1 MRSLAVLTLAV
12 LVAGA
17 AARADDKPEGRAK
30 SAAETFLKALKSK
43 DVPAMVKA
51 ADVPFLLPDI
61 KAKKEPKLV
70 RVEKQ
75 DALAAA
81 LKPLIELKGKGLPTA
96 IGEVRSLADF
106 KKEIGDGPKAKAPEV
121 KSVLEVGGDNG
132 FAVLLVDDK
141 KEQAGILLVRVKG
154 ESAKVVGILPVGR
167 AAPAK
172 KE

>member
-1 MRSLAVLTLAV
+1 MRLLTIFTLAV

-17 AARADDKPEGRAK
+17 VARADDKPEDRAK

-43 DVPAMVKA
+43 DVPAAVKA

-61 KAKKEPKLV
+61 KAKQPKLD
-70 RVEKQ
+70 RVEKA

-81 LKPLIELKGKGLPTA
+81 LKPLVEEKEGFPTA
-96 IGEVRSLADF
+96 VGEVQSLAALKKKIGE
-106 KKEIGDGPKAKAPEV
+106 GPEANEPMV
-121 KSVLEVGGDNG
+121 TTILEVGGDDG
-132 FAVLLVDDK
+132 YLVSLVDDK
-141 KEQAGILLVRVKG
+141 KEKAGMLLVRVKG

-167 AAPAK
+167 GASAK

>member
-1 MRSLAVLTLAV
+1 MRSLAVFTLAV

-17 AARADDKPEGRAK
+17 TGRADDKPEDRAK
-30 SAAETFLKALKSK
+30 SAAESFLKALKSK
-43 DVPAMVKA
+43 DVAAAVKA

-61 KAKKEPKLV
+61 KAKQPRLD
-70 RVEKQ
+70 RVEKL

-81 LKPLIELKGKGLPTA
+81 LKPLVEEKGLPTA
-96 IGEVRSLADF
+96 VGEVQSLAAL
-106 KKEIGDGPKAKAPEV
+106 KKKIGGGPEANDPTVKAV
-121 KSVLEVGGDNG
+121 VEVGGDDG
-132 FAVLLVDDK
+132 FLVSLVDDK
-141 KEQAGILLVRVKG
+141 KEQAGMLLIRVKG